1 MFQACRPVGRLIY
14 LALAVVVASSILVA
28 AREKGPTA
36 KPERP
41 TSSATAKPAAARAL
55 PGEVSPTPQSGPTL
69 TNVIDTVYRAD
80 GTYAQG
86 ELVVTWPA
94 FVEASGTAVS
104 EGALNVTLGANGALN
119 VALAANA
126 GANPAGVYYTVVYQ
140 LGPGQV
146 RTEYWIVPT
155 SSPATLAQVRT
166 TPGNGTAAPGASE
179 LYVNTALA
187 VKANDNAVVHLAGT
201 ETISGSKTFAAP
213 PNVPTPVG
221 TGDVTNKAYVDSAI
235 ATVGSGSFL
244 STAGGAMTG
253 PLTLS
258 GNPTAPMQAAAKQ
271 YVDLTAAAKAD
282 LISGLVPTSELG
294 SGSASGLNCLLGS
307 GAWGPCGSSANAT
320 AIQSVPVASSA
331 PGNGQVL
338 TYSSTSGQYS
348 PATPSGA
355 PGGVVTGP
363 AANQNIVQPVGTQMN
378 VNNLSGIRYV
388 TPTSGWSVSP
398 SGSLVGGT
406 QAAVTLTPCPVGI
419 DTTGNSM
426 YFVYISGQGTPE
438 PAMVTGGT
446 CASGAASGT
455 IVFTPKNTHSATYVL
470 GSASS
475 GIQEAINDACGVP
488 NGSGGNPNARIVLPA
503 TGATSNALPVYGT
516 VFAHCSRALIE
527 GNGTLLSCSTRDRC
541 IVLGDLTNSNH
552 YGGVTLRGV
561 NMTSTVSAD
570 GCQITN
576 TQRQSNVVT
585 ITVASGCSTIQTGDM
600 VNINFTDVTS
610 YWGNHGPVTVSGT
623 SITYN
628 QTGGT
633 LPSVA
638 SPGTIAI
645 ENAAIEDNALPGT
658 MEDIKSSAG
667 GGGKF
672 NQFFVVDNDQAATIR
687 NFDADGTQGLTCTA
701 NHCGSYV
708 YSAGNTAGT
717 PVLWLD
723 KLNISPQ
730 CGGNGVTV
738 YANNTTH
745 ISDSVIQGFGM
756 WGIYTSTVLGS
767 YGGTQV
773 DNVYNEEG
781 AGPCSNPY
789 LGSNFGAAGIIY
801 GSGGAPLVVRAG
813 EGPNGWMPQFANTGS
828 TQYNYYVVVHDST
841 EGTSYPLYAGYALSN
856 GSGSI
861 RVQWPHVAPVGTLT
875 YDLLRMT
882 PSSFVS
888 NGAVFPVQGACGG
901 GTPTACGSVATNL
914 PQCSGLVCSYTDSA
928 SAFTTN
934 YAIGIPGYFPVLA
947 FWPGGLVMEGTGQQ
961 NAGAL
966 PSAFF
971 DTDEGSVN
979 SSAWISTTGFLRPT
993 IFVRQC
999 SGSGQVAY
1007 GGAWIQC
1014 LDGDSHGNSFPPV
1027 GALLLNSGPNS
1038 GGPPGGL
1045 KGRLNFAMSPAAAV
1059 NQTHLITLVDSNPAK
1074 TLATT
1079 LNRPLNDAADTY
1091 IGLDQGPGGVA
1102 RNLAQLA
1109 FGAPIAI
1116 SSYIG
1121 NSGDN
1126 TSFLE
1131 RLTASA
1137 KTFNVPVSVNGNL
1150 TVTGTCTGCGGGG
1163 GSGTVNSGTATQ
1175 VAMYSGNGAAVSG
1188 DAGLTDSGSTLN
1200 YAGSNGI
1207 SATAGTFSG
1216 NVTVNGQLLMTGPW
1230 IVSSPIPGIAM
1241 AAAGAGTSALGI
1253 SNDGNFYI
1261 SANAGI
1267 PQKVATTGT
1276 SSYFSNLFQEDG
1288 NDVGEYNG
1296 TTAQNLHVYSS
1307 YTNSSTW
1314 QRTSL
1319 GYDATDNYAVVRS
1332 ENSTSGA
1339 APGLGFW
1346 VNSGLKWV
1354 VDASSNFKPW
1364 TDQTYNIGSFNSA
1377 GTGSGLRPGTVY
1389 VAGNSTSG
1397 SGFELG
1403 KFANQS
1409 YELCN
1414 DATNGTV
1421 VNGLAVLTT
1430 AGCAA
1435 KPSSGLVSG
1444 AIGVV
1449 IANAGMS
1456 GVATIARTGSAY
1468 CSFDASATVIG
1479 DFVVPSSTANSGFYP
1494 LCHDAGATQPSGT
1507 QVLGRVLQASAG
1519 SATVQ
1524 VFLEMPGSNVSSSAS
1539 YSIPWLTSNTTG
1551 TAISFSGTAN
1561 KAELWGVV
1569 LAFPLT
1575 TTQVT
1580 YYVSTADNTSNAYDI
1595 GVLNSS
1601 GTIVAH
1607 IGSTAGTA
1615 FAPSTGWKTLNWT
1628 GSATLQPGKYYLA
1641 ITSSC
1646 TSACAQVYGG
1656 SSAGFSFLGGSSG
1669 TSVSV
1674 TAGGTL
1680 NNGITI
1686 PGDNP
1691 TEATIMAW
1699 EIH

>member
-1 MFQACRPVGRLIY
+1 MFQARRPVGRLIY
-14 LALAVVVASSILVA
+14 LVLAPMVAWSILVT
-28 AREKGPTA
+28 AREENSAAKREGPIN
-36 KPERP
+36 
-41 TSSATAKPAAARAL
+41 SSAVKTTGAKAVPRVASAI
-55 PGEVSPTPQSGPTL
+55 PQSGPSL
-69 TNVIDTVYRAD
+69 TNVVDTVYRAD
-80 GTYAQG
+80 GTAAQG
-86 ELVVTWPA
+86 DLVITWPT
-94 FVEASGTAVS
+94 FVGASGTTVS
-104 EGALNVTLGANGALN
+104 EGVLNVTLGANGALN
-119 VALAANA
+119 VALAPNA
-126 GANPAGVYYTVVYQ
+126 GANPAGMYYTVVYQ
-140 LGPGQV
+140 LGPGEV

-155 SSPATLAQVRT
+155 TSPATLAQVRT

-179 LYVNTALA
+179 QYVNTALA
-187 VKANDNAVVHLAGT
+187 TKANDNAVVHLAGT
-201 ETISGSKTFAAP
+201 ETISGSKTFGAP

-221 TGDVTNKAYVDSAI
+221 TGDVTNKGYVDAAI

-258 GNPTAPMQAAAKQ
+258 GNPTAPLQAAAKQ
-271 YVDLTAAAKAD
+271 YVDLSAAAKAD
-282 LISGLVPTSELG
+282 LVTGLVPTSELG
-294 SGSASGLNCLLGS
+294 SGTASGLNCLLGS

-331 PGNGQVL
+331 PANGQVL

-348 PATPSGA
+348 PVTPSGA
-355 PGGVVTGP
+355 AGGVVTGP

-378 VNNLSGIRYV
+378 INNLSGIRYV
-388 TPTSGWSVSP
+388 TPTDGWSASP
-398 SGSLVGGT
+398 SGSLIGGT
-406 QAAVTLTPCPVGI
+406 QATVTLTPCPLGI

-446 CASGAASGT
+446 CTSGAASGT
-455 IVFTPKNTHSATYVL
+455 IVFTPKNTHAATYVL
-470 GSASS
+470 SSATS

-488 NGSGGNPNARIVLPA
+488 NGSGGNPNARVVLPA
-503 TGATSNALPVYGT
+503 TGANSNVLPVYGSI
-516 VFAHCSRALIE
+516 FAHCSRALIE

-552 YGGVTLRGV
+552 YGGVTLRGM
-561 NMTSTVSAD
+561 NLTSTVNAD

-585 ITVASGCSTIQTGDM
+585 ITVASACSTIQTGDL
-600 VNINFTDVTS
+600 VNINFTDVTA

-628 QTGGT
+628 QTGAN

-645 ENAAIEDNALPGT
+645 ENAAVEDNALPGT
-658 MEDIKSSAG
+658 MEDIKSSAA

-687 NFDADGTQGLTCTA
+687 NFDADGNQGLTCTA

-745 ISDSVIQGFGM
+745 ITDSVIQGFGM
-756 WGIYTSTVLGS
+756 WAVYTSTVLGS
-767 YGGTQV
+767 FGGTQI
-773 DNVYNEEG
+773 DNMYNEEG
-781 AGPCSNPY
+781 AGCLNPY
-789 LGSNFGAAGIIY
+789 SGSNYTAAGIIY
-801 GSGGAPLVVRAG
+801 QSGNAALVVRGG
-813 EGPNGWMPQFANTGS
+813 EQPNGVMPQFANTGS
-828 TQYNYYVVVHDST
+828 TEYNYYVVVHDST
-841 EGTSYPLYAGYALSN
+841 GGTSYPLYAGYGLTN
-856 GSGSI
+856 GTGSI
-861 RVQWPHVAPVGTLT
+861 VVQWPHVAPEGTLT

-882 PSSFVS
+882 PGSLST
-888 NGAVFPVQGACGG
+888 NGPVFPVQGACSGG
-901 GTPTACGSVATNL
+901 SATACGSVAINL

-928 SAFTTN
+928 SASTTS
-934 YAIGIPGYFPVLA
+934 YTIATPSYFPILA
-947 FWPGGLVMEGTGQQ
+947 YWPGGLVMNGYGGQ

-966 PSAFF
+966 SGAFI
-971 DTDEGSVN
+971 DTDQGSAN
-979 SSAWISTTGFLRPT
+979 SSAWISVAGFLQPM
-993 IFVRQC
+993 IYARQC
-999 SGSGQVAY
+999 FGSGQTGY

-1014 LDGDSHGNSFPPV
+1014 LEGHSHGNSFPPV

-1038 GGPPGGL
+1038 GGPSAGL
-1045 KGRLNFAMSPAAAV
+1045 KGRLNFVMSPADAV
-1059 NQTHLITLVDSNPAK
+1059 NQSHLITLVDSNPAK

-1102 RNLAQLA
+1102 RSLAQLA
-1109 FGAPIAI
+1109 FGAPMAI

-1121 NSGDN
+1121 NTGDN
-1126 TSFLE
+1126 TSFKE

-1137 KTFNVPVSVNGNL
+1137 KTFNVPVTINGNL
-1150 TVTGTCTGCGGGG
+1150 TVTGTCTGCGSGG
-1163 GSGTVNSGTATQ
+1163 GSGTVNNGTATQ
-1175 VAMYSGNGAAVSG
+1175 LAMYSANGAAVSG

-1200 YAGSNGI
+1200 YAGTNGI
-1207 SATAGTFSG
+1207 SAAAGDFSG
-1216 NVTVNGQLLMTGPW
+1216 NMTVNGQLLMAGPW
-1230 IVSSPIPGIAM
+1230 IVSSPIPGTAM
-1241 AAAGAGTSALGI
+1241 ASAGAGTSALGI

-1261 SANAGI
+1261 SANAGS

-1276 SSYFSNLFQEDG
+1276 SSYFSNLFQEDA

-1332 ENSTSGA
+1332 ENSASGA

-1346 VNSGLKWV
+1346 INSGLKWV

-1364 TDQTYNIGSFNSA
+1364 TDQTYNIGSFNNA
-1377 GTGSGLRPGTVY
+1377 GSGSGLRPGTVY

-1414 DATNGTV
+1414 DTTNGTV

-1435 KPSSGLVSG
+1435 KPASALVSG

-1449 IANAGMS
+1449 IANAGTS

-1468 CSFDASATVIG
+1468 CSFDATATVVG

-1507 QVLGRVLQASAG
+1507 QVLGRVLQASSG

-1524 VFLEMPGSNVSSSAS
+1524 MFLDMPGSNVSSSGS
-1539 YSIPWLTSNTTG
+1539 YSIPWLTTNTTG
-1551 TAISFSGTAN
+1551 TTVSFSSTAN

-1569 LAFPLT
+1569 LTFPIA

-1580 YYVSTADNTSNAYDI
+1580 YYVATADNTSNTYDI

-1601 GTIVAH
+1601 GNIVAH
-1607 IGSTAGTA
+1607 IGSTAGTT
-1615 FAPSTGWKTLNWT
+1615 FAPSTGWKTLSWAAST
-1628 GSATLQPGKYYLA
+1628 TLQPGKYYLA

-1646 TSACAQVYGG
+1646 TSGCAQVYGG
-1656 SSAGFSFLGGSSG
+1656 SSAGFSFLGGSNG

-1680 NNGITI
+1680 NNGMTI
-1686 PGDNP
+1686 PADNP
-1691 TEATIMAW
+1691 TEATVMAW